1 MKRRVQEV
9 LDLVESAT
17 DGDYLSLVAED
28 NWLADD
34 FDPLMLVYMLQ
45 MAYWTGFKAAAAA
58 AHKDSFVLQ
67 NEARDALH
75 RNRYYAPSKMTALRL
90 LLAEPGGHFNLT
102 EDFSAIHFAVA
113 WHAYVDARNKAARHL
128 WFSKRQ
134 MCYASR

>member
-34 FDPLMLVYMLQ
+34 FNPLTLVYMLQ

-58 AHKDSFVLQ
+58 AHQDSIVLQ
-67 NEARDALH
+67 NEAKDALY
-75 RNRYYAPSKMTALRL
+75 RNRYYAPS
-90 LLAEPGGHFNLT
+90 ESP
-102 EDFSAIHFAVA
+102 
-113 WHAYVDARNKAARHL
+113 DA
-128 WFSKRQ
+128 S
-134 MCYASR
+134 